1 MNYADKEYHIGKNLK
16 QLINLLEFELFFRWV
31 RGFTKHAGMVTF
43 YLVTK
48 GCENMSFMDI
58 L

>member
-1 MNYADKEYHIGKNLK
+1 MEYHIGKNLK
-16 QLINLLEFELFFRWV
+16 QPINSLEFELFLRWV